1 MHARHKPT
9 IEQLVILTRSMLYDG
24 VAAHTEPSSR
34 LQLDGAVTLPIS
46 SPLSAAEL
54 HTDATLPTQRMIRVI
69 PSRVCF
75 FHFSRVRRPLHRA
88 PVG

>member
-9 IEQLVILTRSMLYDG
+9 IEQLVALTRSMFYETTM
-24 VAAHTEPSSR
+24 APSSR